1 MRQVLEKLLDDGRDD
16 ALLRFTLGGVYLQET
31 IETALVHLRRAI
43 EFDPSYSA
51 AWKLIGAAMLKLN
64 RIEEARRIWTE
75 GRSVARKRATCRWRA
90 RSPSSSSGWTSSVR
104 PRTKARPNGSK
115 HVAQKWRYRHAQ
127 NKNLKRSEAD
137 PRDCDT
143 LKRRRSQAA

>member
-16 ALLRFTLGGVYLQET
+16 ALLRFTLGSICLQET
-31 IETALVHLRRAI
+31 DAETALLHLRRAI

-75 GRSVARKRATCRWRA
+75 GRSVAEKKGDLQVA
-90 RSPSSSSGWTSSVR
+90 REINVF
-104 PRTKARPNGSK
+104 
-115 HVAQKWRYRHAQ
+115 
-127 NKNLKRSEAD
+127 LKRLD
-137 PRDCDT
+137 KQC
-143 LKRRRSQAA
+143 AAANKGSP